1 MTFNSTTMTKQIFSL
16 MIAATLVVSCGQKDN
31 NQTVDQLIAAK
42 NNKELQARKA
52 TIQADLAKIE
62 AALATLNV
70 RKEEALVSV
79 ATLKDTVFNHYLD
92 IQGSVETKENILIQP
107 EMPGTLVALNVKAGQ
122 RVSKGQLLARVDDG
136 GSSQQVASLETQYQ
150 LAKTTFERQKNLWS
164 QKIGSE
170 IQYLQAQTQMLSLQ
184 RSVAQAKAM
193 LSKTEIRAPFSGT
206 IDEVFV
212 ERGQVVSAGP
222 QGLMRIVNLNNM
234 YVSTSIP
241 ESYIGK
247 LKVGTQVDVFLTSLN
262 KNYKGKVRQIGN
274 FINPNNRSFGI
285 EVSIPNPENLLRPNQ
300 VAKLKVIDY
309 TVKNAI
315 VVPSNVIQEDGK
327 GNQFVFV
334 ATNSDGKTAT
344 AKKAMV
350 TIGKSSDNVTEI
362 LSGLSANDIIVIEGV
377 NTISEEMKLN
387 FYYFNSRK
395 NKLCHI
401 KIKNSA
407 FQVGQLTIVSRCIS

>member
-1 MTFNSTTMTKQIFSL
+1 MKSNRTLMTTKIL
-16 MIAATLVVSCGQKDN
+16 PLIIASALVVSCGDKQN
-31 NQTVDQLIAAK
+31 NQTVDQLIASK
-42 NNKELQARKA
+42 NNKELQAKKA
-52 TIQADLAKIE
+52 LIQADLAKID

-70 RKEEALVSV
+70 KKEEALVSV
-79 ATLKDTVFNHYLD
+79 LTLKDTLFNHYLD
-92 IQGSVETKENILIQP
+92 IQGSVNTKENILIQP
-107 EMPGTLVALNVKAGQ
+107 EMPGTLVMLNAKAGQ
-122 RVSKGQLLARVDDG
+122 HVSKGQILARVDDG

-150 LAKTTFERQKNLWS
+150 LAKTTFERQKNLWN

-193 LSKTEIRAPFSGT
+193 LAKTVIRAPFSGT
-206 IDEVFV
+206 IDEVFA
-212 ERGQVVSAGP
+212 ERGQVVSAGA

-262 KNYKGKVRQIGN
+262 KNYKGKVRQVGN

-309 TVKNAI
+309 SSKNAI
-315 VVPSNVIQEDGK
+315 VVPTNVIQEDGD
-327 GNQFVFV
+327 GNKFVFV
-334 ATNSDGKTAT
+334 AINSNGKTAT
-344 AKKAMV
+344 AKKVIV
-350 TIGKSSDNVTEI
+350 TVGKSSDNVTEI
-362 LSGLSANDIIVIEGV
+362 LTGLSANDILVTEGV
-377 NTISEEMKLN
+377 NTISEGMKLN
-387 FYYFNSRK
+387 F
-395 NKLCHI
+395 
-401 KIKNSA
+401 
-407 FQVGQLTIVSRCIS
+407 

>member
-1 MTFNSTTMTKQIFSL
+1 MTLNRTPMTKQLFAL
-16 MIAATLVVSCGQKDN
+16 LIAATLVVSCGEKNN

-315 VVPSNVIQEDGK
+315 VVPSNVVQEDGK

-334 ATNSDGKTAT
+334 AANSNGKTAT
-344 AKKAMV
+344 AKKTMV
-350 TIGKSSDNVTEI
+350 TVGKSSDNLTEI
-362 LSGLSANDIIVIEGV
+362 LSGLNANDIIVIEGV
-377 NTISEEMKLN
+377 NTISEGMKLN
-387 FYYFNSRK
+387 F
-395 NKLCHI
+395 
-401 KIKNSA
+401 
-407 FQVGQLTIVSRCIS
+407 

>member
-1 MTFNSTTMTKQIFSL
+1 MTSNRKPMTKKIL
-16 MIAATLVVSCGQKDN
+16 PLLIAATLIVSCGEKNN

-52 TIQADLAKIE
+52 VIQADLAKID

-70 RKEEALVSV
+70 KKEEALVSV
-79 ATLKDTVFNHYLD
+79 MTLKDTLFNHYLD
-92 IQGSVETKENILIQP
+92 IQGNVNTKENILIQP
-107 EMPGTLVALNVKAGQ
+107 EIPGTLVVLNAKAGQ
-122 RVSKGQLLARVDDG
+122 HVSKGQILARVDDG

-150 LAKTTFERQKNLWS
+150 LAKTTFERQKNLWN

-193 LSKTEIRAPFSGT
+193 LAKTVIRAPFSGT

-212 ERGQVVSAGP
+212 ERGQVVSAGA

-234 YVSTSIP
+234 YVSTSVP

-262 KNYKGKVRQIGN
+262 KNYKGKVRQVGN

-309 TVKNAI
+309 TAKNAI
-315 VVPSNVIQEDGK
+315 VVPTNVIQEDGE
-327 GNQFVFV
+327 GNKFVFV
-334 ATNSDGKTAT
+334 AINSNGKTAT
-344 AKKAMV
+344 AKKV
-350 TIGKSSDNVTEI
+350 LVYLGKSSDNVTEI
-362 LSGLSANDIIVIEGV
+362 VTGLSANDIIVTEGV
-377 NTISEEMKLN
+377 NTISEGMKLN
-387 FYYFNSRK
+387 F
-395 NKLCHI
+395 
-401 KIKNSA
+401 
-407 FQVGQLTIVSRCIS
+407 

>member
-1 MTFNSTTMTKQIFSL
+1 MKSNRTLMTTKIL
-16 MIAATLVVSCGQKDN
+16 PLIIASALVVSCGDKQN
-31 NQTVDQLIAAK
+31 NQTVDQLIASK
-42 NNKELQARKA
+42 NNKELQAKKA
-52 TIQADLAKIE
+52 LIQADLAKID

-70 RKEEALVSV
+70 KKEEALVSV
-79 ATLKDTVFNHYLD
+79 LTLKDTLFNHYLD
-92 IQGSVETKENILIQP
+92 IQGSVNTKENILIQP
-107 EMPGTLVALNVKAGQ
+107 EMPGTLVMLNAKAGQ
-122 RVSKGQLLARVDDG
+122 HVSKGQILARVDDG

-150 LAKTTFERQKNLWS
+150 LAKTTFERQKNLWN

-193 LSKTEIRAPFSGT
+193 LAKTVIRAPFSGT

-212 ERGQVVSAGP
+212 ERGQVVSAGA

-262 KNYKGKVRQIGN
+262 KNYKGKVRQVGN

-309 TVKNAI
+309 SSKNAI
-315 VVPSNVIQEDGK
+315 VVPTNVIQEDGD
-327 GNQFVFV
+327 GNKFVFV
-334 ATNSDGKTAT
+334 AINSNGKTAT
-344 AKKAMV
+344 AKKVIV

-362 LSGLSANDIIVIEGV
+362 LTGLSATDILVTEGV
-377 NTISEEMKLN
+377 NTISEGMKLN
-387 FYYFNSRK
+387 F
-395 NKLCHI
+395 
-401 KIKNSA
+401 
-407 FQVGQLTIVSRCIS
+407 